1 MCVDTLRTL
10 LPKGDKETPPFPF
23 FLMSRLHA
31 ASSFYGSQ
39 LFLFFFFFLFL
50 SWTPR
55 VAYKKKTHTYIYI
68 CACAQTNLNTKLLST
83 CTSASCLPQNSVVC
97 HLPLRAGKEKKKHK
111 AQTPFFVACSSRKR
125 RKRERERGEK
135 KKKDGRAMIIAEW
148 KGQGGGKKVKN
159 KESKRPKVCL

>member
-97 HLPLRAGKEKKKHK
+97 HLPLRAGKEKKNTKHRLPSLWH
-111 AQTPFFVACSSRKR
+111 AAHANE
-125 RKRERERGEK
+125 EREKEEEGK
-135 KKKDGRAMIIAEW
+135 KKKKMGE
-148 KGQGGGKKVKN
+148 
-159 KESKRPKVCL
+159 L